1 MVDAVTR
8 TFDFYSIL
16 YWGGRPPLADRTAA
30 AQIHCYDGDT
40 MVGMIQFFSGA
51 DAVPANQLAGDMV
64 VINYEIARF
73 NDVVSLL
80 RTEGPL
86 MLTVDPG
93 SGAGYIGTFLEPVG
107 VEEDDEDDFDDYGF
121 EEDDSDEDDGDEDDG
136 DEDDGD
142 DDAEP
147 EAERTN

>member
-40 MVGMIQFFSGA
+40 MVGMVQFFSSP
-51 DAVPANQLAGDMV
+51 DSVPANQLAGEMV
-64 VINYEIARF
+64 VVNYELSRF
-73 NDVVSLL
+73 NDVASLL

-107 VEEDDEDDFDDYGF
+107 VEEDDEDDFDDFGF
-121 EEDDSDEDDGDEDDG
+121 DEDTGSDDDTDDDSEEDAPDETDRTD
-136 DEDDGD
+136 
-142 DDAEP
+142 
-147 EAERTN
+147 RTN

>member
-40 MVGMIQFFSGA
+40 MVGMVQFFSSP
-51 DAVPANQLAGDMV
+51 DSVPANQLAGEMV
-64 VINYEIARF
+64 VVNYELSRF
-73 NDVVSLL
+73 NDVASLL

-107 VEEDDEDDFDDYGF
+107 VEEDDEDDFDDFGF
-121 EEDDSDEDDGDEDDG
+121 DEDTGS
-136 DEDDGD
+136 D
-142 DDAEP
+142 DDADDDSEEDAP
-147 EAERTN
+147 DETDRTDRTN

>member
-40 MVGMIQFFSGA
+40 MVGMVQFFSSP
-51 DAVPANQLAGDMV
+51 DSVPANQLAGEMV
-64 VINYEIARF
+64 VVNYELSRF
-73 NDVVSLL
+73 NDVASLL

-107 VEEDDEDDFDDYGF
+107 VEEDDEDDFDHYGF
-121 EEDDSDEDDGDEDDG
+121 EAETGNDEDNDDESN
-136 DEDDGD
+136 EEEP
-142 DDAEP
+142 DDADRTD
-147 EAERTN
+147 RTN